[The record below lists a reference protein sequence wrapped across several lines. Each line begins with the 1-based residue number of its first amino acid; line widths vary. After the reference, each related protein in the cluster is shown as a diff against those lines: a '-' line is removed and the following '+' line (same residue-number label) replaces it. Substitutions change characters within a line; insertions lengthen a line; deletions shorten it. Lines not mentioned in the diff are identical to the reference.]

1 MAAGG
6 EEQSLLDRELALED
20 QDEYYTLLNVSRT
33 ASPEEIRSAYRRLCK
48 IYHPDRYQDKEKQEI
63 ASRFFKR
70 IQEAYQ
76 ILSDSR
82 LRSVYDIRGK
92 KGVENDRALIERTSL
107 PTELIDEY
115 EKLKNLFDERTY
127 IQEVNP
133 QGLYKVS
140 LDATDFTSGE
150 RGWASIRVTDAYAQQ
165 SVSSSL
171 SKSAT
176 LLLTGSLLSTVRAS
190 RPYTG
195 LTASVRQDLGQHN
208 WVKVS
213 GNVGRLPSVG
223 FDYYR
228 NITNNMYITG
238 ENVLHWMP
246 PFGVGVLLNTHLSR
260 KLDDKTTS
268 TFHIKESGNTVGV
281 SLSRQITEKAVLS
294 SDVMIG
300 YNRSYLQLA
309 LCMKPVDLYMLTLSG
324 RIGTRGPSLSY
335 SVDHNISKLTQVGG
349 RVNLSASDGVQ
360 LRLQF
365 IRASMNY
372 VVKVQVSPYVDVM
385 SIMMASLV
393 PLGLYGILKIL
404 ALGPLLRFYKVKETE
419 EIRMEREREMK
430 ERRREAESAVDLMM
444 ETVER
449 IQTNEQSRHG
459 LIILEAWYGS
469 LFSTTASHDPM
480 GLPKV
485 IDVRVPLQ
493 CLVADSKLVLRETA
507 KSIIPGFYD
516 PCIGEKKYLRVKYR
530 FRGLVHEI
538 TIENN
543 ECLVIP
549 RQSHRVLTNE
559 E

>member
-1 MAAGG
+1 M
-6 EEQSLLDRELALED
+6 EKRVIEMSMYSHD
-20 QDEYYTLLNVSRT
+20 YYFLFLK
-33 ASPEEIRSAYRRLCK
+33 LF
-48 IYHPDRYQDKEKQEI
+48 RYQDKEKQEI
-63 ASRFFKR
+63 ASKFFKR

-150 RGWASIRVTDAYAQQ
+150 MGWASIRVTDAYAQQ

-171 SKSAT
+171 SKSAS
-176 LLLTGSLLSTVRAS
+176 LLLTGFTRA
-190 RPYTG
+190 RQPYTG
-195 LTASVRQDLGQHN
+195 LTASIKQDLGQCN
-208 WVKVS
+208 WIKVS
-213 GNVGRLPSVG
+213 GNLGRYPSLG
-223 FDYYR
+223 FDFYR

-238 ENVLHWMP
+238 ENVLQFTP
-246 PFGVGVLLNTHLSR
+246 PFGVGILLNTHLSR
-260 KLDDKTTS
+260 KLDDRTTS

-300 YNRSYLQLA
+300 YNRSYLQLS
-309 LCMKPVDLYMLTLSG
+309 LRMKPVDLYMFTLSG

-335 SVDHNISKLTQVGG
+335 SVDHSISKLTQVGG
-349 RVNLSASDGVQ
+349 RVNLSASNGVQ
-360 LRLQF
+360 LHLQF

-372 VVKVQVSPYVDVM
+372 AVKVQVSPYVDVM
-385 SIMMASLV
+385 SIVMASLV
-393 PLGLYGILKIL
+393 PLGLYGVLKVL

-419 EIRMEREREMK
+419 EIRIEREKEMK
-430 ERRREAESAVDLMM
+430 ERRREAESAVELMM

-449 IQTNEQSRHG
+449 IQSNEQSRHG

-469 LFSTTASHDPM
+469 LFSTTASHDPV

-530 FRGLVHEI
+530 FRGLVHEV

>member
-1 MAAGG
+1 M
-6 EEQSLLDRELALED
+6 
-20 QDEYYTLLNVSRT
+20 
-33 ASPEEIRSAYRRLCK
+33 
-48 IYHPDRYQDKEKQEI
+48 
-63 ASRFFKR
+63 
-70 IQEAYQ
+70 
-76 ILSDSR
+76 
-82 LRSVYDIRGK
+82 YDIRGK

-133 QGLYKVS
+133 QGLYQVS
-140 LDATDFTSGE
+140 LDATDFTTGE
-150 RGWASIRVTDAYAQQ
+150 MGWASIRVMDAFAQQ

-171 SKSAT
+171 SKSAS
-176 LLLTGSLLSTVRAS
+176 LSLTGSLLSSALS
-190 RPYTG
+190 GRPHTG
-195 LTASVRQDLGQHN
+195 LLASVKQDLGQHN
-208 WVKVS
+208 WIKVS
-213 GNVGRLPSVG
+213 GNVGRFPSLG

-228 NITNNMYITG
+228 TITNNMYITG
-238 ENVLHWMP
+238 ENVLQWTP
-246 PFGVGVLLNTHLSR
+246 RRGIGILFNTHLSR

-281 SLSRQITEKAVLS
+281 SLSRQMTEKAILS
-294 SDVMIG
+294 SDLMIG
-300 YNRSYLQLA
+300 YRKSYLQLSVHV
-309 LCMKPVDLYMLTLSG
+309 KPVDLYMLSVSG

-335 SVDHNISKLTQVGG
+335 SVDHDIAKLTQVGG
-349 RVNLSASDGVQ
+349 RVTLSASDGVQ
-360 LRLQF
+360 LRLQL

-372 VVKVQVSPYVDVM
+372 VVKVQVSPFVDIM
-385 SIMMASLV
+385 SVLMASLV
-393 PLGLYGILKIL
+393 PLGLYGALKIL
-404 ALGPLLRFYKVKETE
+404 ALGPLMRLYKVKETE
-419 EIRMEREREMK
+419 EIRIEREREMK

-449 IQTNEQSRHG
+449 ILTNEQSRHG

-543 ECLVIP
+543 ECLIIP